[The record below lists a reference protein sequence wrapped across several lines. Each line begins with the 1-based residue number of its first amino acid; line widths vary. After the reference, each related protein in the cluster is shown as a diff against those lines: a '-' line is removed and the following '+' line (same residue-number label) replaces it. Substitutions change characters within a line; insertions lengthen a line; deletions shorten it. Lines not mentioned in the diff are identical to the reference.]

1 MTAPELPIGGSTG
14 HCHETS
20 SAIEEA
26 ARWLAITPPHARP
39 RPLVP
44 AMREMFGLSP
54 VEACMA
60 IRESHLIRARAQ

>member
-1 MTAPELPIGGSTG
+1 MDALIPVGGTTG
-14 HCHETS
+14 VDHEHS
-20 SAIEEA
+20 GAIDEA

-44 AMREMFGLSP
+44 ALRELFGLSP
-54 VEACMA
+54 AEACAA